1 MKKILSVTLAAV
13 LMLAVCVPAFATKS
27 ITDKTESSATTL
39 VKTST
44 EREDGTNGENY
55 KVIIPAATSI
65 PWGKDSINLSY
76 FAEAHLGYG
85 KKLSVTVKGNGK
97 MALTED
103 ANEKLAYTLGGATEF
118 VSASPVLNP
127 GVNKI
132 LTLAI
137 SENAWANAIVGEYSD
152 TLTFTAEI
160 VK

>member
-13 LMLAVCVPAFATKS
+13 LMLAICVPAFATKS
-27 ITDKTESSATTL
+27 ITEKTGNSATTL

-44 EREDGTNGENY
+44 DREDGTDGASY
-55 KVIIPAATSI
+55 KVLIPAETSI

-76 FAEAHLGYG
+76 LAEAHLRYG
-85 KKLSVTVKGNGK
+85 QKLRVTVTGSGK

-118 VSASPVLNP
+118 VSARPVVNP
-127 GVNKI
+127 AVNNI

-152 TLTFTAEI
+152 TLTFIAET
-160 VK
+160 V